1 MDTPNPLNLYSV
13 FITKSGSW
21 TVATVYKMGD
31 QTMTPVLPQ
40 IGYQSEASAI
50 RAIKRRLRIPAG
62 KKNLLIHREPWIG
75 RIETIGWR

>member
-1 MDTPNPLNLYSV
+1 MDNPNPLNLYSV

-31 QTMTPVLPQ
+31 RTMTPVLPQ

-62 KKNLLIHREPWIG
+62 KKNLLIHREPWLG
-75 RIETIGWR
+75 RIETVGWR